1 MLFLQT
7 LYGQTRKVILHRKTQ
22 GKKQPDKFSPI
33 WFKAKQS
40 GNQTPVVGAEG
51 SDEWSDGSYRQSLH
65 KELSDLELS
74 IPQVKRS
81 AQGCGGLWQI
91 LCWNFGFR
99 SARSRKSS
107 SKCPGYR
114 SSVRWLWKHHPALK
128 PKIGDN
134 RTYMKTHDGV
144 VVFDGFYEIRVRIKL
159 TIRKPI
165 NVGAPWCHMS
175 SIKRF
180 PKSL

>member
-1 MLFLQT
+1 MFFLQT

-33 WFKAKQS
+33 GFKAKQS

-51 SDEWSDGSYRQSLH
+51 SDEWSDGSYPQSLH

-81 AQGCGGLWQI
+81 AQGRGVCDKFCAETWVSISQGRWRALQSVLGI
-91 LCWNFGFR
+91 G
-99 SARSRKSS
+99 ARKTPPSTKT
-107 SKCPGYR
+107 KKKKITGPT
-114 SSVRWLWKHHPALK
+114 WKPH
-128 PKIGDN
+128 N
-134 RTYMKTHDGV
+134 GV
-144 VVFDGFYEIRVRIKL
+144 VVFDGFCEIRVRIKL

-175 SIKRF
+175 WIKQF